1 MENGGYIDEVMGKC
15 SKSTKKKKSTDSI
28 IFSTLSL
35 MKRISNDGDKDLTS
49 QLKNAINEEDL
60 STIK

>member
-1 MENGGYIDEVMGKC
+1 MENGGYIDEVIRKC
-15 SKSTKKKKSTDSI
+15 SKSTKNKKSTDSI
-28 IFSTLSL
+28 LSSTLSL
-35 MKRISNDGDKDLTS
+35 MKRISNAGEEDLTS